1 MNSAITRT
9 LSLCFLVAL
18 TGCNSVPVEEAG
30 RSAAPAPGIELIGS
44 YQFPTGARI
53 NPAQSLIIG
62 TGDNWVGRLV
72 LELGQGSSAAYN
84 FFLEQYPQQGWS
96 LVSAVRGKT
105 SLLVFTK
112 AERSATVELADSGV
126 LGGASA
132 TITVAPRVLPPPQPA
147 RRP

>member
-1 MNSAITRT
+1 MKPLFART
-9 LSLCFLVAL
+9 LGTCALVAL
-18 TGCNSVPVEEAG
+18 TGCNSVPIEEAG

-44 YQFPTGARI
+44 YQFPSGARI
-53 NPAQSLIIG
+53 NPAQSLIMG
-62 TGDNWVGRLV
+62 VGDNWVGRLV

-84 FFLEQYPQQGWS
+84 FFLEQYPQQGWT

-112 AERSATVELADSGV
+112 GERSATVELAEGAV

-132 TITVAPRVLPPPQPA
+132 TVTVAPRSLPPPQPA